1 LSSIEAHKV
10 SLETLLPSGH
20 KINDLLI
27 NIWRVCKTD
36 YQPNNKR
43 ILGVLGNMG
52 SGGSLLG
59 QLTGAGRPACWIIF
73 DIYVEN
79 AIDGRHLSLISA
91 IGIIKGTP

>member
-1 LSSIEAHKV
+1 V

-43 ILGVLGNMG
+43 ILGNMG

>member
-1 LSSIEAHKV
+1 M
-10 SLETLLPSGH
+10 ETLLPSGH